1 MKNEMPKIPN
11 SNHKL
16 LKKGTK
22 LVLSAATFGVVAAGS
37 FQGVNYVV
45 DNYNKQNTTV
55 QSTNVVKTSS
65 STTSNVSA
73 VAQNCMPSIVSIT
86 NVSVSDVQNYF
97 SMYGNNSRSNPFTQ
111 QESTSVGSGVIIN
124 KKNGEIDILTNYH
137 VIENAKTL
145 TCTLADNTNVEA
157 TVKGVDEDRDLAVIS
172 IKTKDLSEDTL
183 KQIAIATIGDSDKL
197 QVGEQVVAIGN
208 ALGYGQ
214 SVTTGIVSAT
224 NRSVSTSSDT
234 DKSQSYIQT
243 DAAINP
249 GNSGGALLNMSG
261 ELIAISDVKDSIN
274 TMLEGKDVSKSS
286 TQSSYYSQYN
296 NNEDDD
302 SSSPFDFWN

>member
-1 MKNEMPKIPN
+1 MKNEMPRIPN

-16 LKKGTK
+16 LKKGSK
-22 LVLSAATFGVVAAGS
+22 LILSAATFGVVAAGS

-65 STTSNVSA
+65 STTSNVST

-97 SMYGNNSRSNPFTQ
+97 SMYGRNSRSNPFTQ

-124 KKNGEIDILTNYH
+124 KQDGEIDILTNYH

-172 IKTKDLSEDTL
+172 IKTKDLSSDTL

-249 GNSGGALLNMSG
+249 GNSGGA
-261 ELIAISDVKDSIN
+261 
-274 TMLEGKDVSKSS
+274 
-286 TQSSYYSQYN
+286 
-296 NNEDDD
+296 
-302 SSSPFDFWN
+302 